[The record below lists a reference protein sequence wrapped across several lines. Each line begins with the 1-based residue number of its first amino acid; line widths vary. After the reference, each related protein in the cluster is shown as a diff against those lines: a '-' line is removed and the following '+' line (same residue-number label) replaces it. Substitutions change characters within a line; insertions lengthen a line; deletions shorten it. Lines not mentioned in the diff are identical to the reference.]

1 MSKIQIICGHDIEY
15 NYKEYWFK
23 FHVIHSQKQLAERGL
38 GEGGGVGSTKSS
50 KQQVKRNP
58 KQRCELDENVQV
70 LPPSGFVW
78 LFLSI
83 FMLQKYFFASNWR
96 STGCSQV
103 GLLFLNEEQQ
113 RLDYDIIDTCIT
125 HACLVCDITETD
137 GQPPNGCAHSHVF
150 TTFRCCLSTN

>member
-1 MSKIQIICGHDIEY
+1 MSYIHRNNWQ
-15 NYKEYWFK
+15 KEGWGK
-23 FHVIHSQKQLAERGL
+23 
-38 GEGGGVGSTKSS
+38 GVGWGQQSQASS
-50 KQQVKRNP
+50 KLKGTPSKDVSWP
-58 KQRCELDENVQV
+58 ENVQV